1 MAICLL
7 VEYSPAL
14 LSSQIAERLINSAKA
29 TKPVLAFA
37 GPLVLTSRPHDCHDG
52 FFVCVFGSC
61 CEA

>member
-7 VEYSPAL
+7 VQSPPAL
-14 LSSQIAERLINSAKA
+14 LFSQIAERLINSAKA

-52 FFVCVFGSC
+52 FFCLCFWFLL
-61 CEA
+61 